1 MEIVTR
7 PSPFSI
13 HRSSSKLDFYKQRAW
28 FLPFITLIMDLDGS
42 MNGYIV
48 DNEAVIVSCFAEEH
62 LPPRVSHSTIRIIT
76 ELWFFFF
83 FFFRMQIMKFA

>member
-1 MEIVTR
+1 
-7 PSPFSI
+7 
-13 HRSSSKLDFYKQRAW
+13 
-28 FLPFITLIMDLDGS
+28 MDLDGS

-83 FFFRMQIMKFA
+83 FFFPNANYEICVIISMEISLLFYSSKMSKIFK

>member
-1 MEIVTR
+1 
-7 PSPFSI
+7 
-13 HRSSSKLDFYKQRAW
+13 
-28 FLPFITLIMDLDGS
+28 MDLDGS

-83 FFFRMQIMKFA
+83 FFPNANYEICVIISMEISLLFYSSKMSKIFK